1 MAVKTICIG
10 IKRSP
15 KSSLADVS
23 EAFYINEHL
32 RLTHKLLIRDV
43 LLAAKTK
50 KQKYV
55 WVKNSAIFCRK
66 DDASRIVMIKN
77 RSSIDKILF
86 LFFLNVMDK
95 LLVYGQNINGLR
107 SKTARFKINS
117 QSIKADVYFITES
130 NLCRGIS
137 DSEMHYSSQYRV
149 FRRDRE
155 SVKCAKLKMSGGGVL
170 IAVGN
175 NIPVVHQSQF

>member
-86 LFFLNVMDK
+86 LFFLTLWINCWFMDRILMVCAQKRHDSRSIHRALK
-95 LLVYGQNINGLR
+95 LM
-107 SKTARFKINS
+107 
-117 QSIKADVYFITES
+117 FI
-130 NLCRGIS
+130 
-137 DSEMHYSSQYRV
+137 SSRKV
-149 FRRDRE
+149 ICVAE
-155 SVKCAKLKMSGGGVL
+155 
-170 IAVGN
+170 
-175 NIPVVHQSQF
+175 